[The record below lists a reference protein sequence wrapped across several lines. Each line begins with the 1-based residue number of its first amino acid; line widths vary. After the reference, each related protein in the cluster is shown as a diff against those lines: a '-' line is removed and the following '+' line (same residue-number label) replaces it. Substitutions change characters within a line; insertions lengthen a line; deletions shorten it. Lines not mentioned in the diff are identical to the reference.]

1 MHDDIMKVLGW
12 YNDFDLEVKED
23 QISEYEIFQGHL
35 KIQVQGYLWDSVEL
49 AQSKRDADQLV
60 PLLE

>member
-35 KIQVQGYLWDSVEL
+35 KIQVQGYLWG
-49 AQSKRDADQLV
+49 
-60 PLLE
+60 